1 MGFFAEFDAWLTA
14 ILSTYIGTNT
24 ARIAAAIEP
33 AVVTLGV
40 LYVIVWGF
48 LQLRGQIDEPVG
60 YGVLRILK
68 LALVLGVGL
77 RLWLYGPVLVDTF
90 LQAPRELAALIAG
103 ASDPVTTID
112 EILFN
117 GGEAAEHLIEK
128 GGFFDG
134 DLSYYLAGFFVYL
147 IVGLTAIY
155 TIFLMALA
163 RIALSVLLAIGP
175 LFIALLLFDSTKR
188 FFEAWLAQL
197 TNYALISVLSVLT
210 AALMM
215 NLLTV
220 ATTQALAAGEG
231 ITIAHAARVGL
242 ASGLIFLVMRQV
254 MPMSAGLASGLA
266 LSSFGLVS
274 HGLSR
279 ATHVLTRSSGQFLR
293 GAVLDRDF
301 NRWDSLP
308 RMSGQL
314 MRRSWLD
321 STQALRSTH
330 LNRIR
335 ALSSERRP

>member
-1 MGFFAEFDAWLTA
+1 MGFFAEFDQWLTGLLA
-14 ILSTYIGTNT
+14 TYIGANT
-24 ARIAAAIEP
+24 ARIAAALEP
-33 AVVTLGV
+33 TVVSLGI
-40 LYVIVWGF
+40 LYVMVWGY
-48 LQLRGQIDEPVG
+48 LQLRGQIEEPLG
-60 YGVLRILK
+60 HGVLRILK
-68 LALVLGVGL
+68 LALVFGVGL

-90 LQAPRELAALIAG
+90 LQAPRQLAAVIAG
-103 ASDPVTTID
+103 ANDPVTTVD
-112 EILFN
+112 EILFQ
-117 GGEAAEHLIEK
+117 GGEAANRLIEK

-175 LFIALLLFDSTKR
+175 LFIALLLFDTTKR

-197 TNYALISVLSVLT
+197 ANYALISILSVLT

-220 ATTQALAAGEG
+220 ATAQAVSAGEG

-254 MPMSAGLASGLA
+254 MPMSAALASGLA

-274 HGLSR
+274 RGLSMGMHR
-279 ATHVLTRSSGQFLR
+279 LTHSSNQFLR
-293 GAVLDRDF
+293 GAILDRETH
-301 NRWDSLP
+301 RWDSLP

-314 MRRSWLD
+314 LRRGLLGGTRGLGDPSV
-321 STQALRSTH
+321 
-330 LNRIR
+330 NRIR
-335 ALSSERRP
+335 ALSTR